1 MEWDEVA
8 MEAVSFEQGADW
20 AAVAPL
26 IQARQQEM
34 AARSGGAD
42 RGAVQM
48 SALGERLKL
57 ERLQKEQ
64 QLSGLRSVEAR
75 YDVRTA
81 EAAQGEAKP
90 ASPAPE
96 RADVRPTEAEQEQIK
111 ALEARDREVRRHE
124 QAHAAVGGQFAGP
137 PTYTYQIGPDGR
149 RYAVGGAVSIDVSPV
164 PGDPAATIEKME
176 VVKAAALAPA
186 SPSAADR
193 QVAALATAQR
203 VQAMAELMA
212 VRGQDRMSLMMPAG
226 ERATVDKR
234 A

>member
-1 MEWDEVA
+1 
-8 MEAVSFEQGADW
+8 MEAVSFEHGADW
-20 AAVAPL
+20 AAVTPL
-26 IQARQQEM
+26 IQARQQQI
-34 AARSGGAD
+34 AARAGGTE
-42 RGAVQM
+42 RGAVQI

-64 QLSGLRSVEAR
+64 QLTGVRSVEGR
-75 YDVRTA
+75 YDLGRGQAVAGQATPDAGTA
-81 EAAQGEAKP
+81 TAT
-90 ASPAPE
+90 
-96 RADVRPTEAEQEQIK
+96 RDVVRPTEAEQEQIK

-149 RYAVGGAVSIDVSPV
+149 RYAVGGAVAIDVSPV

-203 VQAMAELMA
+203 VQAMAELNA
-212 VRGQDRMSLMMPAG
+212 QRTQERMSLMMPAG
-226 ERATVDKR
+226 ERATVDRR